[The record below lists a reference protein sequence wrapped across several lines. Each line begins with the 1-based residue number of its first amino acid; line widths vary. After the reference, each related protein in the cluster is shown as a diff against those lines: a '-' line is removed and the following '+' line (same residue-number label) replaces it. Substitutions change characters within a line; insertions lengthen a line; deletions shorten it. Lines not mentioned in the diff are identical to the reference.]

1 MINYTSHR
9 DFAFPFISA
18 MISISTMKGCGRL
31 PSGSV
36 FRVHRP
42 PSNGL
47 KHIAAVVVWFLLSTQ
62 PSISFHHS
70 PLAIRSRSELG
81 ISASGR
87 ISPKTFPGSNAFHA
101 QEELVVTKSTE
112 LSAFPFFRD
121 SSRSRQ
127 VHTNKAG
134 TKTKIF
140 NRVRALYNVQDDDNT
155 DAQHDESGDPIFNG
169 QSTVGL
175 VGAQS
180 VLILA
185 SVVAA
190 VVLGVPNYGLGAGFR
205 FEAPGFILG
214 TVAVAPLAVF
224 AVVLDFVENSVPALK
239 DVTLATQRSVLS
251 LLGMKRKPLTAAV
264 VALALGLAAGI
275 GEEMLF
281 RGVLQSTLT
290 DRLLGATAFAQPIS
304 IGITSVFF
312 GLLHAVTP
320 LYAILATLASVY
332 FGWVYVALGDGNLL
346 VPMVCHAVYDVGAL
360 LWAHYVV
367 TAMSQME
374 QNEILNWMPPSG
386 NDSSTI
392 L

>member
-1 MINYTSHR
+1 
-9 DFAFPFISA
+9 
-18 MISISTMKGCGRL
+18 
-31 PSGSV
+31 
-36 FRVHRP
+36 
-42 PSNGL
+42 
-47 KHIAAVVVWFLLSTQ
+47 
-62 PSISFHHS
+62 
-70 PLAIRSRSELG
+70 
-81 ISASGR
+81 
-87 ISPKTFPGSNAFHA
+87 
-101 QEELVVTKSTE
+101 
-112 LSAFPFFRD
+112 
-121 SSRSRQ
+121 
-127 VHTNKAG
+127 
-134 TKTKIF
+134 
-140 NRVRALYNVQDDDNT
+140 
-155 DAQHDESGDPIFNG
+155 
-169 QSTVGL
+169 
-175 VGAQS
+175 
-180 VLILA
+180 
-185 SVVAA
+185 
-190 VVLGVPNYGLGAGFR
+190 
-205 FEAPGFILG
+205 
-214 TVAVAPLAVF
+214 
-224 AVVLDFVENSVPALK
+224 
-239 DVTLATQRSVLS
+239 LATQRSVLS